1 MNTQHAKSPC
11 CQAKILHFG
20 GRRRQCCRCKRTW
33 TIRPRKRGR
42 PRLRMPSHILHQ
54 IFLQRFTLQ
63 HLSHRRPQ
71 IPLPN
76 FRYRFRQMLQR
87 FVGSRRTQNLPRGL
101 LTLLADGLRFHF
113 NRRPWVLYLMAMKSC
128 TGNTAVFFD
137 PVLLPGKEGAFRWE
151 QVLKG
156 LPAKV
161 QLRTKALIVDNL
173 NGMKRIAK
181 QHGWVL
187 QLCHFH
193 LIRKL
198 QVQWK
203 RPRRALRGGAVREK
217 LYQLIR
223 EALETPDDVRLRHL
237 VARLTQLAIA
247 DSITLRLQAILRD
260 FLKSVPYY
268 RSYRVHPKLH
278 LPVTTNA
285 VESMA
290 CVIRDLLRRT
300 RCASNPE
307 ALLRW
312 ATALIRLRPTITCNG
327 KVLNRIN

>member
-11 CQAKILHFG
+11 CQAKILRFG
-20 GRRRQCCRCKRTW
+20 GRRRQCRHCKRTW
-33 TIRPRKRGR
+33 TIRSRKRGR
-42 PRLRMPSHILHQ
+42 PRLRMSSKIFQQ
-54 IFLQRFTLQ
+54 IFLERFTLQ

-71 IPLPN
+71 VPLPN
-76 FRYRFRQMLQR
+76 FRYRFRQALQR
-87 FVGSRRTQNLPRGL
+87 FVAGSGRQKLPRGS
-101 LTLLADGLRFHF
+101 LTLLVDGLRFHF
-113 NRRPWVLYLMAMKSC
+113 GRRPWVLYLMAVKSC
-128 TGNTAVFFD
+128 AGKTAVFFD
-137 PVLLPGKEGAFRWE
+137 PLLLPGKEGAFRWE
-151 QVLKG
+151 QALKG

-161 QLRTKALIVDNL
+161 RLRIRALVVDNL

-203 RPRRALRGGAVREK
+203 RPRRALRGGVVREE

-223 EALETPDDVRLRHL
+223 DALETPDEKHLRYLVVRLN
-237 VARLTQLAIA
+237 QLAA
-247 DSITLRLQAILRD
+247 MDSITLRLQAILRD

-268 RSYRVHPKLH
+268 RSYRAHHKLH

-300 RCASNPE
+300 RCASNPK

-327 KVLNRIN
+327 KVFNRIN